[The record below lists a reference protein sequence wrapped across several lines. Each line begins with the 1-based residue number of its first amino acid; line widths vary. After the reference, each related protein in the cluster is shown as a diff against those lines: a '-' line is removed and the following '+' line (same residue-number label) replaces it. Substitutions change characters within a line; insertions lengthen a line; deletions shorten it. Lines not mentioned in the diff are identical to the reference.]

1 MRSSLLP
8 YVKIK
13 FNNGISRRALIDTGA
28 CANVISNRLLQET
41 TKTDKNAVILKQPD
55 CTSVKMAGGQLV
67 RIEKQAEIKFK
78 LAHREFVEDFLVL
91 SSTNSVIL
99 GNPFFVKHDI
109 LISPKQAL
117 IQFPDLT
124 VQINEIKPVNEK
136 RRSVRHKKIPIYTNK
151 KHTIQPN
158 EQIFLEC
165 YLSDKTDQFE
175 NKSGVITPNEILEK
189 ETEIALTSSLSTVG
203 KNNTLYVSALNVTE
217 HPITINSR
225 TEVGRFSILSTE
237 RADQLIQID
246 PQLITLA
253 KSRNKDDYF
262 AELNQLIQDF
272 TQHKPGQTRRPPPEY
287 RKLWFPTPET

>member
-13 FNNGISRRALIDTGA
+13 FNNGIGRRALIDTGA
-28 CANVISNRLLQET
+28 SANVISNRLLEEISET
-41 TKTDKNAVILKQPD
+41 YKNAVNLKQPD
-55 CTSVKMAGGQLV
+55 CISVKMTGGKLI
-67 RIEKQAEIKFK
+67 RIEKQAKIKFK
-78 LAHREFVEDFLVL
+78 LAHREFVKDF
-91 SSTNSVIL
+91 
-99 GNPFFVKHDI
+99 
-109 LISPKQAL
+109 A
-117 IQFPDLT
+117 QFRDLT
-124 VQINEIKPVNEK
+124 VQINQIKPVYEK
-136 RRSVRHKKIPIYTNK
+136 RRAVRHKKIPIYTNK

-175 NKSGVITPNEILEK
+175 NKSVVITPNAILEK
-189 ETEIALTSSLSTVG
+189 ETEIALTSSLSTVA

-217 HPITINSR
+217 YPITINSR
-225 TEVGRFSILSTE
+225 TEVGRFSIFLTE
-237 RADQLIQID
+237 QANQLTQVD

-272 TQHKPGQTRRPPPEY
+272 TQHKPGQTRRPHRNTVNY
-287 RKLWFPTPET
+287 GFDTRILRGSN

>member
-8 YVKIK
+8 YIKIK
-13 FNNGISRRALIDTGA
+13 FNNGISSRALIDTGA
-28 CANVISNRLLQET
+28 CANVISKRLLQEIT
-41 TKTDKNAVILKQPD
+41 ETEKNAVKLKQPD
-55 CTSVKMAGGQLV
+55 CISVKMTGGQLV

-78 LAHREFVEDFLVL
+78 LAHREFDEDFLVL
-91 SSTNSVIL
+91 STTNSVIL

-109 LISPKQAL
+109 SISPKQAL
-117 IQFPDLT
+117 IQFSDLT

-136 RRSVRHKKIPIYTNK
+136 RRSVRHKKIPIYTNN
-151 KHTIQPN
+151 KHTKQPN

-165 YLSDKTDQFE
+165 CLSDRTDHFE
-175 NKSGVITPNEILEK
+175 NKSGVITPNEVLEK

-203 KNNTLYVSALNVTE
+203 KNNALYVSALNVTE

-237 RADQLIQID
+237 QADHMIQVD

-262 AELNQLIQDF
+262 VELIQLIQDF

-287 RKLWFPTPET
+287 SKL